1 MTLLLLLLSS
11 FTPAHAGNIADE
23 AEVNFQL
30 ARDAYNRGDFDTAL
44 FHFMVSNRLSPN
56 RNVTF
61 NIGRA
66 YEALGKYPE
75 AYRWYQDALEAED
88 TPSEETVR
96 KILESLDKIE
106 DRIALFKVVT
116 DPPDA
121 TVYIDRRN
129 LGSIGQTP
137 LDIPRRPGSYRL
149 IIEKPG
155 YETVETEDYD
165 LQRTGTQ
172 IEVDLKLVP
181 IVGRV
186 SIEGEVGATV
196 HVETEDAPPSCEIP
210 CVLEL
215 PEGKQIL
222 YFRKPGF
229 RNQPNLI
236 EVFQDQELELVADL
250 SPITGTLIVDA
261 GERGALIEID
271 GAPVGYTPAVLTDV
285 QVGSHELQISYGGYE
300 PYRATFDISEDETI
314 DMGSIDLNPLFRVTA
329 ASRFDQNVAEA
340 PASVTLIPQEEL
352 KAFGYQSILEA
363 IVGSRGLY
371 PTNDLSYE
379 GLGVRG
385 FSRLGDYSNRIL
397 LTADGHSLND
407 NVFGSSYLGLD
418 GIADLQDIQQIEV
431 VRGPGSALYG
441 SNAVFGVINLVT
453 KGGGDGYQPHVALT
467 GADQAIRARVGAGI
481 GDESV
486 GAWASLSGMYDP
498 GRDYEFREY
507 ADTPS
512 QGISEDADESLART
526 LHAKAWAGNLTL
538 HGMYTTSEKEI
549 PTGAFQTNL
558 GDHRSANNDYR
569 GFLEA
574 RYQSDAPNT
583 KLDLRL
589 FYDNYANEFI
599 GPYGVGYL
607 YNDQNHDQWFGALAQ
622 LNQSLGEA
630 MSLTLGGQTRQHFI
644 TTLES
649 FEIEA
654 LDAEPFNQPLDKDA
668 ASQIY
673 SAYGV
678 LDLHPGELVTFNL
691 GGRIDRYETA
701 DTDAGDPTSNT
712 YAHPRG
718 ALILSPGDEV
728 LKFIAGSAFR
738 APSPFEFFYSD
749 GGISQVPAAEG
760 LSSETILTGEFEW
773 THAYSEVLTHTV
785 SGYYNSINNLID
797 TEIIDDNGVFRYTNI
812 DAPVRTAGAEV
823 ELRRWWRSGWMLAS
837 QISWQRTRTGG
848 FIDGD
853 ALTNSP
859 ILLGSFMTA
868 TPLSPGVTLAN
879 KIRGE
884 SARLTQAGYLT
895 DGAVVW
901 DVTLTGTLDRPTL
914 EYGIGVRNLLDWPI
928 THPGGADLLIDELPQ
943 LGRNFFATLRVNL

>member
-1 MTLLLLLLSS
+1 MSLLLLLLSS
-11 FTPAHAGNIADE
+11 FTPTYAGNIADE

-66 YEALGKYPE
+66 YEALRKYPE
-75 AYRWYQDALEAED
+75 AYRWYQDALNAED
-88 TPSEETVR
+88 TPNA
-96 KILESLDKIE
+96 KIIQKIEESLTKIQ
-106 DRIALFKVVT
+106 DRVALFQIT
-116 DPPDA
+116 TEPAGA

-129 LGSIGQTP
+129 LGSVGQTP
-137 LDIPRRPGSYRL
+137 LDIPQRPGSYTL

-155 YETVETEDYD
+155 YETIETDAYD
-165 LQRTGTQ
+165 LRAEGTVVA
-172 IEVDLKLVP
+172 VDLELIP
-181 IVGRV
+181 IVGQVR
-186 SIEGEVGATV
+186 IEGEPGATV
-196 HVETEDAPPSCEIP
+196 HLEAEDAPESCTIP
-210 CVLEL
+210 CSLDL

-222 YFRKPGF
+222 YFKKPGF
-229 RNQPNLI
+229 RNQPSLI
-236 EVFQDQELELVADL
+236 EVVQGQELELVADL

-285 QVGSHELQISYGGYE
+285 QVGTHSLVISYEGYE
-300 PYRATFDISEDETI
+300 SYQATFEIAEDETI
-314 DMGSIDLNPLFRVTA
+314 DVGSIDLNPLFRVTA
-329 ASRFDQNVAEA
+329 ASRFDQNIAEA

-352 KAFGYQSILEA
+352 RAFGYQSILEA
-363 IVGSRGLY
+363 VVGSRGVY

-379 GLGVRG
+379 SLGVRG

-418 GIADLQDIQQIEV
+418 GIADLHDVQQIEV

-453 KGGGDGYQPHVALT
+453 KGGDDDYAPHVALT
-467 GADQAIRARVGAGI
+467 GADQAIRARVGAGF
-481 GDESV
+481 GDEAL

-526 LHAKAWAGNLTL
+526 IHGKAWAGNLTL

-558 GDHRSANNDYR
+558 GDHRSATNDYR
-569 GFLEA
+569 GFVEA
-574 RYQSDAPNT
+574 RYQTDTPNT

-589 FYDNYANEFI
+589 FYDTYTNEFI
-599 GPYGVGYL
+599 GPYGAGYL
-607 YNDQNHDQWFGALAQ
+607 YNDQNNDQWFGALAQ
-622 LNQSLGEA
+622 LNQSLGSA
-630 MSLTLGGQTRQHFI
+630 LGITLGGQTRQHFL
-644 TTLES
+644 TTLDS
-649 FEIEA
+649 FELEA

-668 ASQIY
+668 PSQIY

-678 LDLHPGELVTFNL
+678 LDLHPGKIVTFNL

-728 LKFIAGSAFR
+728 LKFVAGSAFR

-749 GGISQVPAAEG
+749 GGISQVPAAED

-773 THAYSEVLTHTV
+773 THAYSEVFTHTV

-797 TEIIDDNGVFRYTNI
+797 TEIVDAGGVFRYTNI
-812 DAPVRTAGAEV
+812 DAPVSTAGAEL
-823 ELRRWWRSGWMLAS
+823 ELRRWWRSGWMMAS
-837 QISWQRTRTGG
+837 QVSWQRTRTGG
-848 FIDGD
+848 FLEGE

-859 ILLGSFMTA
+859 ILLGSLMA
-868 TPLSPGVTLAN
+868 AAPLGSSVTLAN
-879 KIRGE
+879 KVRGE
-884 SARLTQAGYLT
+884 SARLTRAGYLT

-901 DVTLTGTLDRPTL
+901 DATLTGALDRPSL
-914 EYGIGVRNLLDWPI
+914 EYGVGVRNLLDWPV

-943 LGRNFFATLRVNL
+943 LGRHFFATLKMSL